1 MRIFST
7 ILAVIMAL
15 SICGM
20 TANAEEA
27 PEGKTGTVAIFN
39 DSKYNRI
46 EFTEAVEKGYI
57 EEFSSYRIGVF
68 CAASTI
74 DDVIFPGGKLLT
86 VDEIKRDNY
95 NECLVFLSTSN
106 GKFFLRLVN
115 EEGYEPEG
123 TLEEIYPIGI
133 SFETVSSD
141 DASTFMFEGIVY
153 YELTSHQLTTEYFDW
168 PGFWLTMQLLFI
180 GDHTL
185 GLYPM
190 LSGMLCYWPE
200 GFGTEAINY
209 IIETETESFTVGSPA
224 EGHIVAVIRENQEVI
239 LPEKSD
245 VGPCVYVKDID
256 QMLGE
261 DLTILFVSY
270 GENFFVKIHVVDDSA
285 FKNYDDNH

>member
-1 MRIFST
+1 
-7 ILAVIMAL
+7 MAL

-20 TANAEEA
+20 TAIAEEA

-39 DSKYNRI
+39 DSKYTWV

-57 EEFSSYRIGVF
+57 HEATSYRTGIF
-68 CAASTI
+68 STASTV
-74 DDVIFPGGKLLT
+74 DNVIFPDGKLLT
-86 VDEIKRDNY
+86 VDEIEKDNY
-95 NECLVFLSTSN
+95 NECLVFLSTDN

-153 YELTSHQLTTEYFDW
+153 YELTSHQLDSEYFDF
-168 PGFWLTMQLLFI
+168 PGFYVTKQLVFI
-180 GDHTL
+180 GNHQF
-185 GLYPM
+185 GLFPM
-190 LSGMLCYWPE
+190 LNGLFCYEPDYY
-200 GFGTEAINY
+200 GTEAINY
-209 IIETETESFTVGSPA
+209 IIGAETASFTVGSKA
-224 EGHIVAVIRENQEVI
+224 EGHIVAAIRENQEVI

-245 VGPCVYVKDID
+245 DGELCVYVKDID

-261 DLTILFVSY
+261 DLTVLFVSY
-270 GENFFVKIHVVDDSA
+270 GENFFVKIHVV
-285 FKNYDDNH
+285 NE